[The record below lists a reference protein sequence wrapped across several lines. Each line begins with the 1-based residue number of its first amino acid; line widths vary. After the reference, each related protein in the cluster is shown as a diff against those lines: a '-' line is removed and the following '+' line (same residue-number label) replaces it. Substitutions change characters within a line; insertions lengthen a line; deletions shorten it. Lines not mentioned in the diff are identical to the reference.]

1 MDGTTTAN
9 NYNYF
14 MRQTLSQAHLLQTCF
29 FFRQISY
36 RNPFDDLHP

>member
-9 NYNYF
+9 NHNYF
-14 MRQTLSQAHLLQTCF
+14 MRQTLSQAHLPQTC

-36 RNPFDDLHP
+36 RNPFDGLYP